1 MITKLIH
8 KTMLLAAI
16 CLGCISCSDETSLQ
30 QAVPDNSNGQVK
42 IMYRIAGS
50 SPLSRAETT
59 PEPGWSGDWHEN
71 LITRIDLFV
80 FNEGTT
86 DTDPCYKHI
95 EVSAG
100 QGESLS
106 DKADEYE
113 PLPTN
118 ELTYEEVSEGNYTY
132 YMVANCPQLAGQ
144 QNITLAQL
152 RQEMIEM
159 AIVLNEKQDLF
170 VMDGEGVRTDTND
183 GQTITLSFDLA
194 RAAVKICLTVND
206 KDGKS
211 ILNQC
216 KYSFQNYVTAGTSV
230 MKESEAYGEG
240 TDQNRRCMERNADET
255 FSLTYD
261 TKAVFYSYPNDWFDE
276 SLLNEGGTFTDP
288 EIYAKDDLIDEEK
301 QTYILLKAP
310 FTNEDNITNESYY
323 KVPVN
328 FTIADYNDKVSF
340 SKDEI
345 ETLRDDYYRMKR
357 NYIYDITVTI
367 DHEGGTYLD
376 PEELKNLVL
385 KVNPWEK
392 EDITVNYTDELSY
405 TNGGWDN
412 QTLLTPYPNENNTIV
427 HINPEEPA
435 VFRFTIQS
443 PNTATWR
450 AQLTGDVDA
459 FRFVDGINSGS
470 VQYDDEDNAV
480 QQELKIEAVYPGSEE
495 RFEAQLHFYADI
507 AGKTYELDL
516 TNKSTSPIEPS
527 EPDEST
533 QIPYFTILQSK

>member
-8 KTMLLAAI
+8 RTMLLAAI

-30 QAVPDNSNGQVK
+30 QSVPEGNGQVK
-42 IMYRIAGS
+42 IQYKIAGPS
-50 SPLSRAETT
+50 LSRAT
-59 PEPGWSGDWHEN
+59 EPGWSDNGWNEN

-80 FNEGTT
+80 FNEGAT
-86 DTDPCYKHI
+86 DTDQCYKHI
-95 EVSAG
+95 EASAEQG
-100 QGESLS
+100 QYLS
-106 DKADEYE
+106 DKANDYE
-113 PLPTN
+113 PLPTD
-118 ELTYEEVSEGNYTY
+118 ELTYEEVSENNYTY
-132 YMVANCPQLAGQ
+132 YMVANCPQLANKD
-144 QNITLAQL
+144 NITLGELKQA
-152 RQEMIEM
+152 MIET
-159 AIVLNEKQDLF
+159 AIVLDEKQDLF

-194 RAAVKICLTVND
+194 RAAVKIRLDVKD
-206 KDGKS
+206 KTGKS
-211 ILNQC
+211 ILGQC

-230 MKESEAYGEG
+230 MAESEAYGEG
-240 TDQNRRCMERNADET
+240 TKQSRICMERNADEAFPT
-255 FSLTYD
+255 TMRYGE
-261 TKAVFYSYPNDWFDE
+261 KAVFYSYPNDWFDE
-276 SLLNEGGTFTDP
+276 SLLNEGGTFIDE

-310 FTNEDNITNESYY
+310 FTNELGETVESYY

-328 FTIADYNDKVSF
+328 FTIADYNDKASF
-340 SKDEI
+340 SKEEI

>member
-8 KTMLLAAI
+8 RTMLLAAI

-30 QAVPDNSNGQVK
+30 QSVPEGNGQVK
-42 IMYRIAGS
+42 IQYKIAGPS
-50 SPLSRAETT
+50 LSRATD
-59 PEPGWSGDWHEN
+59 PGWSGDWHEN

-86 DTDPCYKHI
+86 DTDPCHKHI

-113 PLPTN
+113 PLSTN

-152 RQEMIEM
+152 KEKMIET
-159 AIVLNEKQDLF
+159 AIVLDKKQDVF
-170 VMDGEGVRTDTND
+170 VMDGEGNRTDTND
-183 GQTITLSFDLA
+183 EQTITLSFDLS
-194 RAAVKICLTVND
+194 RAAVKIRLTVND
-206 KDGKS
+206 KNGKS
-211 ILNQC
+211 ILNRC

-230 MKESEAYGEG
+230 MQESEAYGEG
-240 TDQNRRCMERNADET
+240 RGQNRMCMERNADEM

-261 TKAVFYSYPNDWFDE
+261 IKAVFYSYPNDWFDE
-276 SLLNEGGTFTDP
+276 SLLNDKGTFTDP

-310 FTNEDNITNESYY
+310 FTNEEGIEVESYY

-345 ETLRDDYYRMKR
+345 ETLRDNYYRMKR

-376 PEELKNLVL
+376 PEEVSYLTLKAT
-385 KVNPWEK
+385 PWDM
-392 EDITVNYTDELSY
+392 EDITVNYEDNLSY
-405 TNGGWDN
+405 TSSGWGETVLGYLNDAKT
-412 QTLLTPYPNENNTIV
+412 QV
-427 HINPEEPA
+427 QINPSQTA
-435 VFRFTIQS
+435 VLTFMINTPSGALWRATLSNYTDFQFVGPSDGVAYSDGKPMQQTIQI
-443 PNTATWR
+443 R
-450 AQLTGDVDA
+450 ALHPESDK
-459 FRFVDGINSGS
+459 
-470 VQYDDEDNAV
+470 QYETD
-480 QQELKIEAVYPGSEE
+480 
-495 RFEAQLHFYADI
+495 LHVYADI
-507 AGKTYELDL
+507 GGITYEMDL
-516 TNKSTSPIEPS
+516 TNPSAGEIEPDS
-527 EPDEST
+527 DPVN
-533 QIPYFTILQSK
+533 YFTLIQSR

>member
-152 RQEMIEM
+152 RQEMIER
-159 AIVLNEKQDLF
+159 AIVLDEKQDLF
-170 VMDGEGVRTDTND
+170 VMDGEGVRTNSED
-183 GQTITLSFDLA
+183 GQTITLSFDLS
-194 RAAVKICLTVND
+194 RAAVKIRLTVND
-206 KDGKS
+206 KNGKS

-216 KYSFQNYVTAGTSV
+216 KYSFQNYVTDGTSV
-230 MKESEAYGEG
+230 MQESEAYGEG
-240 TDQNRRCMERNADET
+240 TGQNRMCMERNADEM

-261 TKAVFYSYPNDWFDE
+261 IKAVFYSYPNDWFDE
-276 SLLNEGGTFTDP
+276 SLLNKGGTFTDP

-328 FTIADYNDKVSF
+328 FTIADYNDKASF
-340 SKDEI
+340 SKEEI
-345 ETLRDDYYRMKR
+345 ETLRDDFYRMKR

-367 DHEGGTYLD
+367 DHEGGTYLE
-376 PEELKNLVL
+376 PEEIANFTIDA
-385 KVNPWEK
+385 NPWERENFEVK
-392 EDITVNYTDELSY
+392 YEDNLSY
-405 TNGGWDN
+405 MSNGWDES
-412 QTLLTPYPNENNTIV
+412 TILGYLDTEETIV
-427 HINPEEPA
+427 HIDPDQPA
-435 VFRFTIQS
+435 VLHFTIQTPS
-443 PNTATWR
+443 YATWR
-450 AQLTGDVDA
+450 AQLIGEDQNFFEFVGEHSGDASPASQTISIRCKEPDSDD
-459 FRFVDGINSGS
+459 RHS
-470 VQYDDEDNAV
+470 VTLYVYASIFG
-480 QQELKIEAVYPGSEE
+480 QE
-495 RFEAQLHFYADI
+495 
-507 AGKTYELDL
+507 YELNL
-516 TNKSTSPIEPS
+516 TNPQQSLTPNTSGEIRR
-527 EPDEST
+527 
-533 QIPYFTILQSK
+533 FTILQAK

>member
-1 MITKLIH
+1 MVTKILHIMALAG
-8 KTMLLAAI
+8 ML
-16 CLGCISCSDETSLQ
+16 CLSCISCSDETAPQ
-30 QAVPDNSNGQVK
+30 QAVPDNSKGQVK
-42 IMYRIAGS
+42 ILYKIAGS
-50 SPLSRAETT
+50 SLSRAETT
-59 PEPGWSGDWHEN
+59 PEPGWNGDWHEN

-86 DTDPCYKHI
+86 DTNPCYKHI

-113 PLPTN
+113 PLSTN

-152 RQEMIEM
+152 KEKMIET
-159 AIVLNEKQDLF
+159 AIVLDEKQDVF
-170 VMDGEGVRTDTND
+170 VMDGEGNRTDTND
-183 GQTITLSFDLA
+183 EQTITLSFDLS
-194 RAAVKICLTVND
+194 RAAVKIRLTVND
-206 KDGKS
+206 KNGKS
-211 ILNQC
+211 ILNRC

-230 MKESEAYGEG
+230 MQESEAYGEG
-240 TDQNRRCMERNADET
+240 RGQNRMCMERNADEM

-261 TKAVFYSYPNDWFDE
+261 IKAVFYSYPNDWFDE
-276 SLLNEGGTFTDP
+276 SLLNDKGTFTDP

-310 FTNEDNITNESYY
+310 FTNEEGIEVESYY

-345 ETLRDDYYRMKR
+345 ETLRDNYYRMKR

-376 PEELKNLVL
+376 PEEVKNLVL
-385 KVNPWEK
+385 KVNPWNR

-405 TNGGWDN
+405 TNGGWDE
-412 QTLLTPYPNENNTIV
+412 QTILTPYPNENNTIV

-459 FRFVDGINSGS
+459 FRFADGINSGS
-470 VQYDDEDNAV
+470 VQYDDEGNAV
-480 QQELKIEAVYPGSEE
+480 QQELKIEAVYPGSED

-516 TNKSTSPIEPS
+516 TNTSTSPIEPS